1 VEIRDYLRVVRRQWW
16 VVAAAML
23 VALGVTQVINKRTT
37 PEYAASAV
45 FFLSSARDGE
55 SSVLEGSMFVAAR
68 LKTYTELLTG
78 EQMLTEIAAATN
90 SGLTPDQIADRITV
104 TTDGGSVL
112 LTVTVTDTVPSRAS
126 EIAGV
131 LVSRFPPLVR
141 TLEKRTPQAGPGIVA
156 EIVQPV
162 MLDPEPVSPRPLHND
177 ALAVAVGLLVGAAI
191 GVIREISDSS
201 IRLAGV
207 LPGLTGMPVL
217 ALIPIDRKVRRRFLG
232 RGLGPFVSDSRS
244 PRAEAL
250 RQLRTNVQF
259 ADREHPVKILAVTSA
274 MPGEGRSSTACGLAI
289 LFAEAGQRVLIVD
302 AELRRPR
309 LAAFLGREGS
319 AGLTTVLVGAAS
331 LDQVLQPWGTGLWLL
346 ASGHRPPNPSELLG
360 SARMEELITELRDRF
375 DKIIFDSPP
384 LLPVTD
390 GAVVAARADGALLL
404 VRARKTT
411 GAQVTAAVR
420 ALAAVDARLLG
431 PVFNMVAAPRRRLGL
446 PTSADTSGPPL
457 PPAPRPG
464 GWHAIALSG
473 AA

>member
-1 VEIRDYLRVVRRQWW
+1 MEIRDYLRVIRRQWW
-16 VVAAAML
+16 VVAAAVL
-23 VALGVTQVINKRTT
+23 VALGVTQIINKRTT

-45 FFLSSARDGE
+45 FFLSSGRDGG

-78 EQMLTEIAAATN
+78 EQMVKEIAAATKN
-90 SGLTPDQIADRITV
+90 GLTTDDIEDRITV
-104 TTDGGSVL
+104 TTDSGSVL
-112 LTVTVTDTVPSRAS
+112 LTVTITDSVPSRAS
-126 EIAGV
+126 LIAGV
-131 LVSRFPPLVR
+131 LVSRFPPLVA
-141 TLEKRTPQAGPGIVA
+141 TLEKRTPAAGPGIVA

-162 MLDPEPVSPRPLHND
+162 MLDPDPVSPRPLHND
-177 ALAVAVGLLVGAAI
+177 ALAIAVGLLVGAAI

-201 IRLAGV
+201 IRSAAPLAD
-207 LPGLTGMPVL
+207 LTGMPVL
-217 ALIPIDRKVRRRFLG
+217 ALIPLDRKAPRKG
-232 RGLGPFVSDSRS
+232 GPFVSDSRS
-244 PRAEAL
+244 VRAEAL
-250 RQLRTNVQF
+250 RQLRTNIQF

-360 SARMEELITELRDRF
+360 SAKMEELIAELRDRF

-431 PVFNMVAAPRRRLGL
+431 PVFNMVSAPRRRLGL
-446 PTSADTSGPPL
+446 PTSADTAGPPL

-464 GWHAIALSG
+464 GWHAVALSG
-473 AA
+473 AL